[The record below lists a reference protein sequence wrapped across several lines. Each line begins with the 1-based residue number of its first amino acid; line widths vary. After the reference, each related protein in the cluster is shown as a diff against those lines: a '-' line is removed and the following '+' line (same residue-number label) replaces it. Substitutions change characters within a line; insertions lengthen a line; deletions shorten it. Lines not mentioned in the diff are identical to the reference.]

1 MKQIYSVVEILFLI
15 DKEIDWYLVTLQ
27 MNRKPEI
34 IVAKDKT
41 LDITLKLMCY

>member
-1 MKQIYSVVEILFLI
+1 
-15 DKEIDWYLVTLQ
+15 